1 MDDMDYDVLIVGSR
15 VAGASL
21 ALLLG
26 ERGHRV
32 LMIDRDA
39 FPSDTLST
47 HFMARDGVV
56 ALERLGVLADVE
68 AAGFRRITRT
78 RTWVEDCL
86 FEGPAG
92 PPGAYSLAPR
102 RDVLD
107 TTLIRHAVER
117 GGVEFQERT
126 HAEGLI
132 EENGL
137 VVGAVLRSSGG
148 ASRRVR
154 ARWLVGADGKYSKI
168 AEWVKA
174 ERYELLPT
182 QRPGYYG
189 YFHGFTPLPEAT
201 VELIFAHNQ
210 VGFVFPMRPG
220 EDCLALELQPEDY
233 EAFRANPRAAFE
245 ERFRALPGMA
255 ARMEGAQLEGK
266 VQGTRGIENVLR
278 QPYGPGWA
286 LTGDAGY
293 LRDPITGT
301 GIADTLTQSFLLADA
316 LDSALRGVDWE
327 ADMRVFQ
334 RKRDAAMLPGYRW
347 TIASL
352 QLRDAPPESLAWVR
366 GALANP
372 HLARQIMYWLPAALS
387 GDLPSHLRPLMRT
400 MSAFFGAEV
409 QHQSQ
414 PAAVPASAATIAHD

>member
-1 MDDMDYDVLIVGSR
+1 MDYDVLIVGSR

-32 LMIDRDA
+32 LMVDRDT

-47 HFMARDGVV
+47 HFMARNGVV

-68 AAGFRRITRT
+68 AAGFRRITRS
-78 RTWVEDCL
+78 RTWIEDCL

-107 TTLIRHAVER
+107 ATLIRHAVER

-132 EENGL
+132 EEHGR
-137 VVGAVLRSSGG
+137 VVGAVLRTSGG

-154 ARWLVGADGKYSKI
+154 ARWVIGADGKYSKV

-174 ERYELLPT
+174 ERYESVPAL
-182 QRPGYYG
+182 RPGYYG
-189 YFHGFTPLPEAT
+189 YYHGFTPLPETT

-210 VGFVFPMRPG
+210 VGFVFPMRPD
-220 EDCLALELQPEDY
+220 EYCLALESQPEDY
-233 EAFRANPRAAFE
+233 EAFRANPRAALE
-245 ERFRALPGMA
+245 QRFRALPGMA

-266 VQGTRGIENVLR
+266 VRGTRGTENVLR

-301 GIADTLTQSFLLADA
+301 GIADTLTQSFLLAGA
-316 LDSALRGVDWE
+316 LDSALRGADWE
-327 ADMRVFQ
+327 TAMHVFQ
-334 RKRDAAMLPGYRW
+334 RERDAAMLPGYRW

-366 GALANP
+366 GALASP

-387 GDLPSHLRPLMRT
+387 GDLPPHLQPVMRT
-400 MSAFFGAEV
+400 LAAFFGAEV
-409 QHQSQ
+409 QRQPQ
-414 PAAVPASAATIAHD
+414 PAAVPAGATTTALE